1 MAAARAPAALAA
13 AAMVVSVQEDPAAIA
28 ARMQA
33 ATPLGVWA
41 AEPDSADIREWVER
55 LWQSMPAGQRP
66 PLPYA
71 VQADRTLAPGQ
82 VRIELQH
89 RAPQ

>member
-1 MAAARAPAALAA
+1 
-13 AAMVVSVQEDPAAIA
+13 MVVSVQDDPAAIA

-33 ATPLGVWA
+33 TMPLGVWA
-41 AEPDSADIREWVER
+41 AEPDNAEIREWVER
-55 LWQSMPAGQRP
+55 LWQSLPAGQRP

-71 VQADRTLAPGQ
+71 VQPDRTLAPGQ
-82 VRIELQH
+82 VRIGLQH